1 VGKDRVRGCDDVIH
15 ALRYGLAASSSGGG
29 PGLDHIVALNDVA
42 VRHAGYT
49 RSELLTHLQG
59 TMNGL
64 EAGAHIAGRWRI
76 PMVFLSALA

>member
-1 VGKDRVRGCDDVIH
+1 
-15 ALRYGLAASSSGGG
+15 
-29 PGLDHIVALNDVA
+29 

-76 PMVFLSALA
+76 PLVFLSALA